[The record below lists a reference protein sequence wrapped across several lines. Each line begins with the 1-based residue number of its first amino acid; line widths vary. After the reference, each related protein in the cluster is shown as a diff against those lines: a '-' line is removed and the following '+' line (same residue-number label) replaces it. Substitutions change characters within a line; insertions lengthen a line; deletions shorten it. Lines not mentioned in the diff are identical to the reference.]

1 MEFKFEYD
9 EMKNFI
15 IKSGKYKIV
24 NVKCLYPVQGSWYN
38 GFRYTEE
45 ESDMEVAYL
54 IDDIE
59 TEKFLFDK
67 RLTYNKRESDLLQYT
82 INCAFYKEMK
92 NKLLNL

>member
-1 MEFKFEYD
+1 MEFNFGYD

-15 IKSGKYKIV
+15 LKTGKYKIV
-24 NVKCLYPVQGSWYN
+24 NVKCFKQIPGNWSN

-45 ESDMEVAYL
+45 EVYVEVAYL

-59 TEKFLFDK
+59 TEKWLFNGEWK
-67 RLTYNKRESDLLQYT
+67 GNYMLQGRVES
-82 INCAFYKEMK
+82 AFHTEMK